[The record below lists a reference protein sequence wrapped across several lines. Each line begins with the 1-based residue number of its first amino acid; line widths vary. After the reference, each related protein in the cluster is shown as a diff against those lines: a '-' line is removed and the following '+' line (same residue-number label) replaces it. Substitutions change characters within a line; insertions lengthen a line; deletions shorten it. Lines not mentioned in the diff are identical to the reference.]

1 MCNLHEMYLVTRLWS
16 PKAVSSD
23 FYNCDISF
31 SVAIPFKI
39 LNSFSAVLR
48 AMSCNRLN
56 LGINYYN

>member
-1 MCNLHEMYLVTRLWS
+1 MTRLWS

-23 FYNCDISF
+23 LYNCDISF